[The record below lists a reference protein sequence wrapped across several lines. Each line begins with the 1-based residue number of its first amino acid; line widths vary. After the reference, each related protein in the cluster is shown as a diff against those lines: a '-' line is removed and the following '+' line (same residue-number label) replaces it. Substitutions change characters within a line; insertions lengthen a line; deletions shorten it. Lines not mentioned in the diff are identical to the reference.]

1 MKEKPL
7 EDLQPAR
14 TPFETTLEVR
24 PDDIDM
30 FRHVHASKYQDYV
43 LAARFDQMKR
53 CYGISME
60 QFMEAGL
67 GWYVRS
73 FQIEYKRSL
82 GLGDTF
88 KVRTWIQDFFRTGV
102 RVEYEIIR
110 LPNEKISC
118 RGTSHYTLISLK
130 TQRPELIPSWVLEK
144 YNI

>member
-60 QFMEAGL
+60 QFIEAGL

-88 KVRTWIQDFFRTGV
+88 NVRTWIQDFFRTGV
-102 RVEYEIIR
+102 RIEYEIIR
-110 LPNEKISC
+110 LPTEKISC

-130 TQRPELIPSWVLEK
+130 SQRPEPIPSWVLEK